1 MEILII
7 AALIGIIPAFIAQKK
22 GYSFG
27 LWWFYGAALFIIALP
42 HALIMKPAEGSEEA
56 NKQKALDLASKGFTP
71 VNRSAVDFSADGV
84 IGSTP
89 YRNEPDGGVVAIVNG
104 RTIKFRNR
112 ADLETML
119 RGSGPA

>member
-1 MEILII
+1 MEILIA
-7 AALIGIIPAFIAQKK
+7 AALIGLIPAFIAQKK
-22 GYSFG
+22 GHSFG
-27 LWWFYGAALFIIALP
+27 LWWLYGAALFIIALP

-56 NKQKALDLASKGFTP
+56 NKQKALEMASKGFTP
-71 VNRSAVDFSADGV
+71 IRESAVDFAADGV

-112 ADLETML
+112 DDLETVL
-119 RGSGPA
+119 RGAVS